1 MKIKDGR
8 KGKTVVRDGRRWLLI
23 FFLRRRKKRKGKG
36 NRYKTLRFLPIRG
49 KKEHHLGGDGFSFSK
64 GGTLT
69 AKGEFTR
76 RLKFLQF
83 LPYAKKVSVTV
94 C

>member
-1 MKIKDGR
+1 MALD
-8 KGKTVVRDGRRWLLI
+8 

-49 KKEHHLGGDGFSFSK
+49 KKEHHLGGGGFSFSK
-64 GGTLT
+64 AGTLT

-76 RLKFLQF
+76 RLKFLSF
-83 LPYAKKVSVTV
+83 FRTRRKFP
-94 C
+94 